1 MLPEEIQ
8 QLETPAAIAQWDAE
22 ALTGGSLLRGE
33 LVLWTTRDR
42 IVALCRFLKEE
53 RQFTRL
59 VAVTCIDRYPVEP
72 RFEVVYLLHSIPR
85 NERLRLKVAVHSGDA
100 VVPSVCGVWAGANWY
115 EREVFD
121 MFGVRFEGHPD
132 LRRILMPDYWQ
143 GHPLRKD
150 FPVHGHKY
158 SYKDE

>member
-1 MLPEEIQ
+1 MLPSHVAT
-8 QLETPAAIAQWDAE
+8 LPTAAAIAAWDPS
-22 ALTGGSLLRGE
+22 ALTAGRLDGGE
-33 LVLWTTRDR
+33 LVLWTSGEKLPG
-42 IVALCRFLKEE
+42 LCRFLKDQ

-59 VAVTCIDRYPVEP
+59 AAITSIDRYPLEP
-72 RFEVVYLLHSIPR
+72 RFEVVYLLHSIPN
-85 NERLRLKVAVHSGDA
+85 NERLRLKVAVPSQEP
-100 VVPSVCGVWAGANWY
+100 VLPSVCGVWTGANWY

-121 MFGVRFEGHPD
+121 MFGIRFDGHPD
-132 LRRILMPDYWQ
+132 LRRILMPDYWD

>member
-1 MLPEEIQ
+1 MLPAEI
-8 QLETPAAIAQWDAE
+8 LSLPTPAAIQAWDPGVLSGA
-22 ALTGGSLLRGE
+22 SLERGD
-33 LVLWTTRDR
+33 LVLWTTRER
-42 IVALCRFLKEE
+42 IVDLSRFLKER

-59 VAVTCIDRYPVEP
+59 SAVTCIDRYPVEP
-72 RFEVVYLLHSIPR
+72 RFEAVYLLHSIPN
-85 NERLRLKVAVHSGDA
+85 NERLRLKVALNSAEA
-100 VVPSVCGVWAGANWY
+100 VLPSVCGVWSGANWY
-115 EREVFD
+115 EREVYD
-121 MFGVRFEGHPD
+121 MFGVRFDGHPD

>member
-1 MLPEEIQ
+1 MLVSEVLSLP
-8 QLETPAAIAQWDAE
+8 TPAAVLAWDGA
-22 ALTGGSLLRGE
+22 ALTGGRLERGE
-33 LVLWTTRDR
+33 LVLWTSLEKLP
-42 IVALCRFLKEE
+42 ALCRFLKDQ
-53 RQFTRL
+53 RRFTRL
-59 VAVTCIDRYPVEP
+59 SAVTCIDRYPLEP
-72 RFEVVYLLHSIPR
+72 RFEVVYLLHSIPN
-85 NERLRLKVAVHSGDA
+85 NERLRLKVAVPSQEPRL
-100 VVPSVCGVWAGANWY
+100 PSVCGVWTGANWY

-132 LRRILMPDYWQ
+132 LRRILMPDYWE

>member
-1 MLPEEIQ
+1 MLPSEI
-8 QLETPAAIAQWDAE
+8 LNLPTPAAIAQWDAS
-22 ALTGGSLLRGE
+22 ALAGGSLDAGG
-33 LVLWTTRDR
+33 LVLWTTPASLP
-42 IVALCRFLKEE
+42 ALCRFLKEQ

-59 VAVTCIDRYPVEP
+59 AAVTCIDRYPLEP
-72 RFEVVYLLHSIPR
+72 RFEVVYLLHSIPN
-85 NERLRLKVAVHSGDA
+85 NERLRLKVAAPSTA
-100 VVPSVCGVWAGANWY
+100 ATVPSVCGVWSGANWY
-115 EREVFD
+115 EREVYD

-132 LRRILMPDYWQ
+132 LRRILMPEYWE